1 MLHVPLSLV
10 TIASLVGVVEPP
22 TLQESDNACVIMNER
37 NFDARPSPLDS
48 ISFQVGGQDV
58 KICYGRPSAK
68 GRTMIGGE
76 AVPFGTLW
84 RTGANEPT
92 MIHTSVAL
100 SFGGIDV
107 EPGTYSVY
115 TVPGE
120 SEWEVILNR
129 SISQWGAERMYSD
142 EVKAEEVGR
151 GRVESQRIENHVET
165 FTITAEPSAN
175 GAVVVMEWENTRVEI
190 PVRSR

>member
-48 ISFQVGGQDV
+48 ISFKVGGQDV

-120 SEWEVILNR
+120 NEWEVILNR
-129 SISQWGAERMYSD
+129 SISQWGAERMYND

-165 FTITAEPSAN
+165 FTITAEPSAD
-175 GAVVVMEWENTRVEI
+175 GAAVVMEWENTRVEI
-190 PVRSR
+190 PVKGT